1 VRTGFLVAGV
11 GLLVA
16 GALVIFNQLSESC
29 EESVQTIYPWCNDI
43 LDHVN
48 LTFVGVLALF
58 AGVVVLAL
66 GWKLHWILEPD
77 GEEQAH
83 ADVGEGD

>member
-1 VRTGFLVAGV
+1 MRTPFLVAGV
-11 GLLVA
+11 VLLLVGA
-16 GALVIFNQLSESC
+16 GVVLYQLSESC
-29 EESVQTIYPWCNDI
+29 ENSALPTANLIYPWCSDV

-66 GWKLHWILEPD
+66 GGSLHWILEPAK
-77 GEEQAH
+77 EEA
-83 ADVGEGD
+83 A